1 MSYLKFT
8 PYIYLVFGIFLI
20 YDGFTKWNNPNDNP
34 WFSFLFAGLAIFM
47 FFFRMKFAKKF
58 IDRNKKA

>member
-1 MSYLKFT
+1 MSYLKYT

-20 YDGFTKWNNPNDNP
+20 YDGCTKWNSPADNP

-58 IDRNKKA
+58 IERNKKA